1 VSQEETLGSAFWVL
15 VAAASLLLGVLLG
28 VLVPLVAWAER
39 KQAALVG
46 ERPGIGRTAIAGVG
60 LAGLFQP
67 LADTLKLLSKRG
79 PTSTA
84 RFAPAWGPA
93 LVVIAAVLPFAA
105 IPWSGRYTWGD
116 TSFSLL
122 LADVEGGILYIFA
135 LAAVG
140 GLATVWSGA
149 AQGGVGLIGAF
160 RSAARGLSGDLAL
173 LFSLLPMLLI
183 FGSLHLTEMVAWQ
196 DSGFSLFDLPVAFSA
211 DASSPSAS
219 SPSASPLSASG
230 PTWPAWGI
238 FLNPPAF
245 VLVLTAASVRAGL
258 PPFNAESADAELM
271 GGTRSAHAGVSLGF
285 FALAARLQTILVA
298 ALLTLVFLGGWSI
311 PWIPQAT
318 LVGGISEYLGDGV
331 ANAICL
337 GLHLASF
344 ACKFV
349 AMVFLQLMIR
359 TSLPRLGYER
369 SMDLCWKI
377 ILPAAFIDLAL
388 TALVLNAV
396 GGDLA

>member
-1 VSQEETLGSAFWVL
+1 MSSEETLGSALWVL
-15 VAAASLLLGVLLG
+15 VAAAATLLGVLLG

-39 KQAALVG
+39 KQAALVAG
-46 ERPGIGRTAIAGVG
+46 RPGIGRTEIAGVG

-67 LADTLKLLSKRG
+67 LADTLKLLGKRG
-79 PTSTA
+79 REPASVRRA
-84 RFAPAWGPA
+84 RLAWGPA
-93 LVVIAAVLPFAA
+93 LIVVATVLPFAA

-122 LADVEGGILYIFA
+122 LADVEGGILYVFA

-183 FGSLHLTEMVAWQ
+183 FGSLRLAEMVEWQ
-196 DSGFSLFDLPVAFSA
+196 DSGFALFGLPAA
-211 DASSPSAS
+211 
-219 SPSASPLSASG
+219 LSANALPPSVPG

-258 PPFNAESADAELM
+258 PPFDAESADAELM
-271 GGTRSAHAGVSLGF
+271 GGTRSAHAGASLGF

-311 PWIPQAT
+311 PWFPQTT
-318 LVGGISEYLGDGV
+318 LVAGIAEYLGVGV

-359 TSLPRLGYER
+359 SSLPRLGYER

-388 TALVLNAV
+388 TAVVLNAL
-396 GGDLA
+396 GGELA

>member
-1 VSQEETLGSAFWVL
+1 MSSEETLGSALWVL
-15 VAAASLLLGVLLG
+15 VAAATTLLGVLLG

-39 KQAALVG
+39 KQAALVAG
-46 ERPGIGRTAIAGVG
+46 RPGIGRTEIAGVG

-67 LADTLKLLSKRG
+67 LADTLKLLGKRG
-79 PTSTA
+79 REPASVRRA
-84 RFAPAWGPA
+84 RLAWGPA
-93 LVVIAAVLPFAA
+93 LIVVATVLPFAA

-135 LAAVG
+135 LAAMA

-183 FGSLHLTEMVAWQ
+183 FGSLRLAEMVEWQ
-196 DSGFSLFDLPVAFSA
+196 DSGFALFGLPAALSA
-211 DASSPSAS
+211 NASPPSA
-219 SPSASPLSASG
+219 PG

-258 PPFNAESADAELM
+258 PPFDAESADAELM

-311 PWIPQAT
+311 PWFPQTT
-318 LVGGISEYLGDGV
+318 LVAGIAEYLGEGV

-359 TSLPRLGYER
+359 SSLPRLGYER

-388 TALVLNAV
+388 TAVVLNAL
-396 GGDLA
+396 GGGFA